1 MKISFKYL
9 KKFLYNKPK
18 INRII
23 LFISKLGV
31 EVAKVSEVF
40 YKLKDKRTIIDYII
54 NIKLPQNKYYLMNP
68 YRLGKE
74 LNLKLTL
81 NKFRIVNKKNLLN
94 ASYRVL
100 RIYPVLL
107 KNLKI
112 VSSPVWLKI
121 YLNSLGYQ
129 TVNSLIDL
137 MSFFQHEFG
146 VNFLILDGDK
156 CDNFLKSNMEI
167 LDVKQFIKIKL
178 NNKRIMINNT
188 NVLFSNRSV
197 PVSIFGI
204 FNKKQFI
211 LNKRTK
217 RIILLAYIFSPRKLY
232 NLYEF
237 YNNKNFN
244 FQHNDFNSNF
254 YNKVSNPDP
263 FFIKQIIIYARK
275 LIKRLN
281 HCKIYHYDKIKLS
294 VNLNVCLKKTIISLR
309 LYNLYQRIGVRISS
323 RKIEYILFCLEFKI
337 VNFENNCL
345 KFLVPLYRTDLN
357 IEADLIGEILR
368 IYGSDTIYLKNDMKY
383 ESNRTSDRNHY
394 NTYIEK
400 RIYHFLISNGY
411 NEVINIS
418 LIDNP
423 KDNLKYKNT
432 VKIINTNNKNLTCLR
447 YTILFGLLQ
456 NLFYNLNRNIFFKIN
471 DIKLFELGKIYRKTK
486 GEKEIKKLGFI
497 SYKKEKY
504 TNNNNN
510 LFLIK
515 GLTEKILRIYGL
527 KLTKQKS
534 YLSKDFFAD
543 RSLNI
548 FYKNKKIC
556 KLGKINTNFLNN
568 FQIKGQVFYSEINLS
583 RLEKYSQNKDIVYK
597 KISKFPCVSRDI
609 SLIINAEFCFNDIKS
624 IIKREYRKIIKDI
637 ILLEEYLKKKET
649 KNVIYYTIRIV
660 FQHLKKTFTAKL
672 VNLQVYNIKEQI
684 KQKFKAVIR

>member
-9 KKFLYNKPK
+9 KKFLYKKPK

-23 LFISKLGV
+23 FFISKLGL
-31 EVAKVSEVF
+31 EVYKVSEVF
-40 YKLKDKRTIIDYII
+40 YKFQDKRTIIDYII

-68 YRLGKE
+68 YRLSKE
-74 LNLKLTL
+74 LNIKLTL
-81 NKFRIVNKKNLLN
+81 KNFRIVNKKNILST
-94 ASYRVL
+94 SYSVL
-100 RIYPVLL
+100 RIYPVFL

-121 YLNSLGYQ
+121 YLNSLGYK
-129 TVNSLIDL
+129 TVNSFIDI

-146 VNFLILDGDK
+146 VNFLLLDGDK
-156 CDNFLKSNMEI
+156 CENFITSNMEI
-167 LDVKQFIKIKL
+167 LDVKQFLKLKIK
-178 NNKRIMINNT
+178 NKIILINNT

-217 RIILLAYIFSPRKLY
+217 RIILLSYIFSPIKLY

-244 FQHNDFNSNF
+244 FQPNDFNSNF
-254 YNKVSNPDP
+254 YNKFSNPDP
-263 FFIKQIIIYARK
+263 FFIKQIRIYARK

-281 HCKIYHYDKIKLS
+281 HCKIYHSEKIKLS
-294 VNLNVCLKKTIISLR
+294 VNLTCFLKKTIISLR
-309 LYNLYQRIGVRISS
+309 LYNLYQRIGVRISY
-323 RKIEYILFCLEFKI
+323 RKIAYILFCLEFKL
-337 VNFENNCL
+337 VNFEKNCL
-345 KFLVPLYRTDLN
+345 KVLVPLYRTDLN
-357 IEADLIGEILR
+357 LEADLIGEILR
-368 IYGSDTIYLKNDMKY
+368 IYCSDTIYLKNEIKY
-383 ESNRTSDRNHY
+383 ESNRTSDSNHY
-394 NTYIEK
+394 NTYLEK
-400 RIYHFLISNGY
+400 RIYHLLISNGY

-418 LIDNP
+418 LIDN
-423 KDNLKYKNT
+423 KQDNLKYQNT
-432 VKIINTNNKNLTCLR
+432 VQIINTNNKNLTCLR
-447 YTILFGLLQ
+447 STILVGLIQ
-456 NLFYNLNRNIFFKIN
+456 NLCYNINRNICFQIN
-471 DIKLFELGKIYRKTK
+471 DIKFFELGKIYIKTK

-497 SYKKEKY
+497 SYNKEKS

-515 GLTEKILRIYGL
+515 GITEKILRIYGL
-527 KLTKQKS
+527 KLTKQKI
-534 YLSKDFFAD
+534 SKYFFAD

-556 KLGKINTNFLNN
+556 NLGKINTNFLNK
-568 FQIKGQVFYSEINLS
+568 FQIKGQVFYSELNLS

-597 KISKFPCVSRDI
+597 KISKFPGVSRDI
-609 SLIINAEFCFNDIKS
+609 SLIINAEVCFNDIKS

-672 VNLQVYNIKEQI
+672 VNLQVYNIKEKI